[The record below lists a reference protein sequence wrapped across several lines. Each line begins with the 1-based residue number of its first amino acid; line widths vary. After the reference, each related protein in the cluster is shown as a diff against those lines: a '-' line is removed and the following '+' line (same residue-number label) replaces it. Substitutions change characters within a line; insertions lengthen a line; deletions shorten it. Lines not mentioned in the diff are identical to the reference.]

1 MKVLATHNI
10 KGGVGKTATAVNLAY
25 IAARS
30 GLRTL
35 VWDLDPQAAATFYF
49 RIRAKKG
56 GGRRIIQGKER
67 LSTLI
72 VGTDF
77 EGLDMLR
84 AHFSYRNMDLALD
97 RTKHPATQ
105 LRRLLKPLARDY
117 DCIILD
123 CPPGISLAAES
134 VFYASHALL
143 VPTIPTTLS
152 LRTLLQ
158 LVRHIEKRS
167 GARARVLPFFCMVDL
182 RKSMHRRIC
191 EHTNRSH
198 GFLETRI
205 PYASIVE
212 QMGDYRAPLSTYAS
226 GSRADRAYRAL
237 WEEVQARLGLNR
249 SRQTP
254 VTPGSIA

>member
-10 KGGVGKTATAVNLAY
+10 KGGVGKTSTAVNLAY
-25 IAARS
+25 LAARS

-35 VWDLDPQAAATFYF
+35 VWDLDPQGAATFYF
-49 RIRAKKG
+49 RVRPKKG
-56 GGRRIIQGKER
+56 GGRRIIQGKENLQR
-67 LSTLI
+67 LI

-77 EGLDMLR
+77 EGLDLLR

-105 LRRLLKPLARDY
+105 LRRLLAPLADDY

-134 VFYASHALL
+134 VFFASHALL

-152 LRTLLQ
+152 LRALAQ
-158 LVRHIEKRS
+158 LSRHIEKQS
-167 GARARVLPFFCMVDL
+167 RVHTRILPFFCMVDL
-182 RKSMHRRIC
+182 RKSMHRHIC

-205 PYASIVE
+205 PYSSIIE
-212 QMGDYRAPLSTYAS
+212 QMGVYRAPVSTYAR
-226 GSRADRAYRAL
+226 GTPAERAYRDL
-237 WEEVQARLGLNR
+237 LHEVDKRIGL
-249 SRQTP
+249 QP
-254 VTPGSIA
+254 P

>member
-1 MKVLATHNI
+1 VKVLATHNI
-10 KGGVGKTATAVNLAY
+10 KGGVGKTATAINLSY
-25 IAARS
+25 LAARD

-49 RIRAKKG
+49 RVRPKKG
-56 GGRRIIQGKER
+56 GGRRIIQGKEN
-67 LSTLI
+67 LAKLI

-77 EGLDMLR
+77 EGLDLLR

-105 LRRLLKPLARDY
+105 LRRLLEPLADDY
-117 DCIILD
+117 DCVILD

-134 VFYASHALL
+134 VFFAAHALL

-152 LRTLLQ
+152 LRSLAQ
-158 LVRHIEKRS
+158 LTRYIEKRS
-167 GARARVLPFFCMVDL
+167 GARARILPFFCMVDL
-182 RKSMHRRIC
+182 RKTMHRRIC

-212 QMGDYRAPLSTYAS
+212 QMGAYRAPLATYAG
-226 GSRADRAYRAL
+226 GSLADRAYRGL
-237 WEEVQARLGLNR
+237 WEEVKSGLGIH
-249 SRQTP
+249 P
-254 VTPGSIA
+254 P

>member
-25 IAARS
+25 IAARG

-49 RIRAKKG
+49 RVRPKKG
-56 GGRRIIQGKER
+56 GGRRIIQGKKKLEK
-67 LSTLI
+67 LI

-77 EGLDMLR
+77 ENLDLLR

-134 VFYASHALL
+134 VFFAAHALL

-152 LRTLLQ
+152 LRTLTQ
-158 LVRHIEKRS
+158 LARYLKKRS
-167 GARARVLPFFCMVDL
+167 ARARILPFFCMVDL
-182 RKSMHRRIC
+182 RKRMHRRISKDSDRF
-191 EHTNRSH
+191 HA
-198 GFLETRI
+198 FLETRI
-205 PYASIVE
+205 PYSSIVE
-212 QMGDYRAPLSTYAS
+212 QMGDYRAPLTTYAS
-226 GSRADRAYRAL
+226 GSPADRAYRAL
-237 WEEVQARLGLNR
+237 WQEVQDRLGLN
-249 SRQTP
+249 P
-254 VTPGSIA
+254 P

>member
-1 MKVLATHNI
+1 VKILATHNI

-25 IAARS
+25 IAARR

-49 RIRAKKG
+49 RVRPKKG
-56 GGRRIIQGKER
+56 GGRRIILGKEKLDR
-67 LSTLI
+67 LI

-77 EGLDMLR
+77 EGLDLLR

-97 RTKHPATQ
+97 RTKDPAAQ
-105 LRRLLKPLARDY
+105 LRRLLKPLKPDY

-134 VFYASHALL
+134 VFFAAHALL

-152 LRTLLQ
+152 LRTLAQ
-158 LVRHIEKRS
+158 LVRYLEKRS
-167 GARARVLPFFCMVDL
+167 SARARVLPFFCMVDL
-182 RKSMHRRIC
+182 RKTLHRRIC

-198 GFLETRI
+198 GFLEARI
-205 PYASIVE
+205 PYSSVVE
-212 QMGDYRAPLSTYAS
+212 KMGEYRAPVGAFAS
-226 GSRADRAYRAL
+226 GSQADRAYRSL
-237 WEEVQARLGLNR
+237 WEQIHERVGLEWW
-249 SRQTP
+249 
-254 VTPGSIA
+254 

>member
-1 MKVLATHNI
+1 MYHNI
-10 KGGVGKTATAVNLAY
+10 ICFIGLDNLRTAVNLAY

-49 RIRAKKG
+49 RVRPKKG
-56 GGRRIIQGKER
+56 GGRRIIQGKEK
-67 LSTLI
+67 LAKLI

-105 LRRLLKPLARDY
+105 LRRLLKPLAHDY
-117 DCIILD
+117 ECIILD
-123 CPPGISLAAES
+123 CPPGISLTAENVFFAA
-134 VFYASHALL
+134 HALL
-143 VPTIPTTLS
+143 IPTIPTTLS
-152 LRTLLQ
+152 LRTLEQ
-158 LVRHIEKRS
+158 LARYIERRS
-167 GARARVLPFFCMVDL
+167 GARARMLPFFCMVDL
-182 RKSMHRRIC
+182 RKTMHRRIC
-191 EHTNRSH
+191 EYTNRSH

-205 PYASIVE
+205 PYSSIVE

-237 WEEVQARLGLNR
+237 WEEVQDRLGLNP
-249 SRQTP
+249 S
-254 VTPGSIA
+254 